1 MGNEFLAEYAGFSEV
16 QAAYANF
23 VKLALGKHLSIITCQ
38 QRWVAYLV
46 PLAHD
51 DKMLVAPTLDAGT
64 TADEVANNLDKIFEE
79 GSEDEEEENYAE
91 EEGNVKENEELV
103 VMGDIGLGLD
113 GLFEFDRVMVSNAL
127 IIC

>member
-1 MGNEFLAEYAGFSEV
+1 
-16 QAAYANF
+16 
-23 VKLALGKHLSIITCQ
+23 
-38 QRWVAYLV
+38 
-46 PLAHD
+46 
-51 DKMLVAPTLDAGT
+51 MLVAPTLDAGT